1 MAIYSTQQCLQSLT
15 ESSSHKY
22 SDFVSNP
29 NKYKP
34 ITLKGFLYHTARV
47 NIIFVYEKGK
57 YSEDPT
63 KQQISTIEWVKNNWN
78 NICSKVNEKLEKFA
92 GTDNPIKLRYRF
104 RNPSFYVFDNGNLGI
119 MMYDHNKAT
128 SGTIVLLKPS
138 IRVVDSKEYLN

>member
-1 MAIYSTQQCLQSLT
+1 MFKPPSILLKTDN
-15 ESSSHKY
+15 KY
-22 SDFVSNP
+22 SDFVSDP
-29 NKYKP
+29 KYKH
-34 ITLKGFLYHTARV
+34 ITLKGFLYHTTRV
-47 NIIFVYEKGK
+47 NIIFVYEKGN

-63 KQQISTIEWVKNNWN
+63 KQQLSTIEWVKTNWN

-119 MMYDHNKAT
+119 MMYDHNKAA

-138 IRVVDSKEYLN
+138 VRVVDSKEYLNG